1 MATTFHEHGSPD
13 AMADAIA
20 AAVAQI
26 VVDAVAFRHAAFI
39 AVPGGSTPVA
49 SFARLSAM
57 VLPWQAVTIVP
68 TDERVVP
75 ADSPLR
81 NSALLDQWFGASGT
95 TLVSLV
101 GRGDDAALEADL
113 AEARLRPLPFPLDLA
128 WLGMGGD
135 GHTAS
140 LFVGPDLEAALDPAS
155 LRRAVGVRPDPLPSE
170 APVSRISLTAAALAS
185 SRTVIVTITG
195 TAKRSLVEQ
204 AICDGAASRFPV
216 GRLLAATA
224 TDVAIHWSA

>member
-1 MATTFHEHGSPD
+1 MGTTFHDHVSPE
-13 AMADAIA
+13 AMADAVA
-20 AAVAQI
+20 AAVAQVI
-26 VVDAVAFRHAAFI
+26 ADAVASRRAALI
-39 AVPGGSTPVA
+39 AVPGGGTPVA
-49 SFARLSAM
+49 SFARLSSM
-57 VLPWQAVTIVP
+57 PLPWNAVTILP

-75 ADSPLR
+75 LGDPLR
-81 NSALLDQWFGASGT
+81 NSALLDQWFGASGA

-101 GRGDDAALEADL
+101 GRGDDAAIEADL

-140 LFVGPDLEAALDPAS
+140 LFVGPDLETALDPAS
-155 LRRAVGVRPDPLPSE
+155 PRRAVAVRPDPLPPE
-170 APVSRISLTAAALAS
+170 APVSRVSLTAAALAS
-185 SRTVIVTITG
+185 ARTVIVTITG

-216 GRLLAATA
+216 GRLLAASA
-224 TDVAIHWSA
+224 TDIAIHWSA